1 MRRFLGCCLLVLG
14 VSVPALGE
22 ESVALAGDP
31 FASPYVYQNTGRGPR
46 QSFTVQ
52 YEVGYGTRESRNFAQ
67 QGVEQG
73 LRLRYQPLDFLGVEA
88 FGGIVIDAS
97 RGGMRGQAAA
107 VEVIA
112 RALRQDRHHLNLDLG
127 LGYIYD
133 YRSDHIPRI
142 RLTLGRAFGAL
153 DLSLSG
159 LLEVPVGSAGRDEV
173 DVMTSLAV
181 SYGVLPS
188 LRVGLEVAGEDLEG
202 IFEEEEAEGGAK
214 ILFGP
219 TLAWTLPQGFFV
231 KLNTSAVRAFLGNQ
245 RFASGE
251 DRPAAWGFMGRLAL
265 GWTWQ

>member
-251 DRPAAWGFMGRLAL
+251 ERPAAWGFMGRLAL